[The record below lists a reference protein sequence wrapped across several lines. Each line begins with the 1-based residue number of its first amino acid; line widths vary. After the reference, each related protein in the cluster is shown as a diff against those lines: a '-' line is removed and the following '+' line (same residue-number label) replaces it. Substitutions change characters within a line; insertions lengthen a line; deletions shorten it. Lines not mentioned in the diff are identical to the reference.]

1 MIHAHHLEKDFGSHK
16 VLTDISFELP
26 GSGIHA
32 LLGRNGVGK
41 STLLALIAGQLKPS
55 GGELTVFGE
64 QPFDRASVMDR
75 VCFTGVDTPYPAS
88 WALVDVVAAAAKRYP
103 NWSQSTAEM
112 LMRDFGLDAQARTAF
127 GKASRGQRAMV
138 GIVIGLASGAELTLL
153 DEPYVGLDVH
163 NTSVFY
169 RHLLAHAE
177 SERCFILATH
187 HIDDAAKILD
197 SALVLGRQGSVDK
210 HLHAED
216 ADGYV
221 IATGNFDEPAGA
233 LAYRRTA
240 TAARAILPAETAA
253 EMGLRTQTADL
264 GDVLEAVLEV
274 QQ

>member
-1 MIHAHHLEKDFGSHK
+1 MIHAHGLQKDFGARE

-55 GGELTVFGE
+55 GGELTVFGK

-88 WALVDVVAAAAKRYP
+88 WAIKDVIEGAAKRYP
-103 NWSQSTAEM
+103 NWSQETADA
-112 LMRDFGLDAQARTAF
+112 LMRDFGLDQQGNTVF
-127 GKASRGQRAMV
+127 GQASRGQRAMV

-153 DEPYVGLDVH
+153 DEPYVGLE
-163 NTSVFY
+163 
-169 RHLLAHAE
+169 HAE
-177 SERCFILATH
+177 SERVIIMATH

-210 HLHAED
+210 HLRAED

-221 IATGNFDEPAGA
+221 VATGNFDEPAGA
-233 LAYRRTA
+233 IAYRRSA
-240 TAARAILPAETAA
+240 TGTRAILPAETATA
-253 EMGLRTQTADL
+253 LGLRAQAADL